1 MNLTQ
6 TDTVHIPISLYD
18 RCLEW
23 VKNQRPHKPKGDIA
37 QGYIGFLL
45 RACGG
50 RLEPDPDLNG
60 KTPDYEWIV
69 APKLEGSR
77 RFLVEVV
84 YLSADKDNVAQVLK
98 KVNKY
103 KPFRDPHQCYV
114 VAVVYD
120 EEVELEA
127 LERECGHEVR
137 MSFKLD
143 IASASSLDDI
153 STDISSVPRAYANGY
168 ASGLWFVP
176 FPENRPTPTTLSVKT
191 KFVTINSAN
200 APRSG
205 SGMTIFSMLLR
216 ERLARSTV
224 RGE

>member
-18 RCLEW
+18 RCLQW
-23 VKNQRPHKPKGDIA
+23 VKNQHPGKLKGDIA

-50 RLEPDPDLNG
+50 SLESDPDLNG
-60 KTPDYEWIV
+60 KTPDYKWAV
-69 APKLEGSR
+69 APEREHSR

-84 YLSADKDNVAQVLK
+84 YLSADKDNVDQVLE

-103 KPFRDPHQCYV
+103 EPSCDAQHYV

-120 EEVELEA
+120 EGVDLEA
-127 LERECGHEVR
+127 LHRECGHEVL
-137 MSFKLD
+137 MSFELD
-143 IASASSLDDI
+143 LASASSPDDVAVE
-153 STDISSVPRAYANGY
+153 ISSKPRAYANGY

-176 FPENRPTPTTLSVKT
+176 FPENRPTPTTLSVET

-200 APRSG
+200 APRSD
-205 SGMTIFSMLLR
+205 SGMTIFAMLLR
-216 ERLARSTV
+216 ERLAGR
-224 RGE
+224 R